1 MKIKCKSLLLL
12 LLLLIIPCL
21 GALQNLHSNHTDKAI
36 NKGEESEV
44 WQLEIHTT
52 GEVVSI
58 PATEYIKGVV
68 AAEMP
73 ISFEEEALKAQAVAA
88 HTYALRLYQKNG
100 ILSDDPAICQAYQS
114 TEQLQEKYKESFQE
128 NWEKISRAV
137 DAVANQILTYEQQ
150 PIAAVYH
157 SMSAGMTESSKAV
170 WGGDLPYLQPVDS
183 SFDKLNPNFKTQT
196 PISVNWAKKKL
207 SEAFPG
213 CNLSGDPSGW
223 IKIESYDP
231 SGYVADVSVGG
242 IQTTGTKLR
251 SALGLKSARF
261 SIEMSD
267 ANTMIFT
274 TEGNGHGI
282 GMSQYGANA
291 MAQNGASY
299 TEILQHYYPE
309 TTLTNLNS

>member
-1 MKIKCKSLLLL
+1 MKIRCKSLLLI
-12 LLLLIIPCL
+12 LLLILIPCL
-21 GALQNLHSNHTDKAI
+21 GALKNLRSNHPAEVV
-36 NKGEESEV
+36 NQSEESEV
-44 WQLEIHTT
+44 WQLEIHLT
-52 GEVVSI
+52 GEIVSI
-58 PATEYIKGVV
+58 PVAEYLKGVV

-100 ILSDDPAICQAYQS
+100 VLSDDPSICQAYQS
-114 TEQLQEKYKESFQE
+114 TEQLKEKYKENFDK
-128 NWEKISRAV
+128 NWEKISCAV
-137 DAVANQILTYEQQ
+137 DEVAGKILTYDQQ

-183 SFDKLNPNFKTQT
+183 SLDKLNPNFKTQT
-196 PISVNWAKKKL
+196 SLSADWTKQKL

-213 CNLSGDPSGW
+213 CNLSGNPSSW
-223 IKIESYDP
+223 IQIISYDP

-242 IQTTGTKLR
+242 VQTTGTKVR
-251 SALGLKSARF
+251 SALGLKSAHF
-261 SIEMSD
+261 SVDMSD
-267 ANTMIFT
+267 KSTFVFT

-299 TEILQHYYPE
+299 AEILQHYYPGA
-309 TTLTNLNS
+309 TLTDLNY

>member
-12 LLLLIIPCL
+12 LLLMLMPCL
-21 GALQNLHSNHTDKAI
+21 GALQSLHANHHDEGISQSEK
-36 NKGEESEV
+36 SEV
-44 WQLEIHTT
+44 WQLKVHTT
-52 GEVVSI
+52 GETILVPV
-58 PATEYIKGVV
+58 TEYLKGVV

-100 ILSDDPAICQAYQS
+100 VLSDDPAVCQAYKS
-114 TEQLQEKYKESFQE
+114 TEQLKEKYKENFDE
-128 NWEKISRAV
+128 NWEKISKAV
-137 DAVANQILTYEQQ
+137 DAVANKILTYEEQ

-183 SFDKLNPNFKTQT
+183 SFDKLNPNFKVQT
-196 PISVNWAKKKL
+196 SISIDRARQKL
-207 SEAFPG
+207 SAAFPS
-213 CNLSGDPSGW
+213 CNLSGDPSKW
-223 IKIESYDP
+223 IQIISYDP

-242 IQTTGTKLR
+242 FLTTGTKLR
-251 SALGLKSARF
+251 SALGLKSAHF
-261 SIEMSD
+261 SVGMSD
-267 ANTMIFT
+267 KSTFVFT

-299 TEILQHYYPE
+299 TEILQHYYPGAV
-309 TTLTNLNS
+309 LTDLK